1 MGGRRG
7 REDLGSPP
15 LYVMFLV
22 YETPQASTSFI
33 LFKLLF
39 GRRPGRLLDMAKE
52 DWEEQPSLF
61 HSMIKNCQC
70 MQDWIDW
77 VVPIMPKH
85 MEEGQA
91 EQKLIYN

>member
-1 MGGRRG
+1 
-7 REDLGSPP
+7 
-15 LYVMFLV
+15 
-22 YETPQASTSFI
+22 
-33 LFKLLF
+33 
-39 GRRPGRLLDMAKE
+39 MAKE

-61 HSMIKNCQC
+61 HSMIKNCQR